1 MYTCIALFAGLF
13 LTTFLSAPTLG
24 AGWAWDADNALGF
37 CSLAGILWLTVP
49 SNFRYNSRQHELLG
63 YAVLL
68 MVLAHAF
75 WFLFRDPV
83 LLQYLK
89 PGAPVY
95 MWAGLVAAVLLL
107 LLVSLSVLPP
117 RRRMHRDHPSFR
129 YRHKVLAITC
139 VAAAT
144 YHIIGS
150 GLYLSAWYQKM
161 LFAGLVL
168 GMIVSQ
174 LYSTGKNPYWR
185 MSLSTFLILSVAGM
199 AVFTLVRN
207 VSG

>member
-1 MYTCIALFAGLF
+1 MFTYISLFAALFLI
-13 LTTFLSAPTLG
+13 TFLSAPVMG

-37 CSLAGILWLTVP
+37 CSLGGILYLTTP
-49 SNFRYNSRQHELLG
+49 LNFRANGQQHELLG

-75 WFLFRDPV
+75 WFLLRDPV

-95 MWAGLVAAVLLL
+95 MWAGLAAAVLLL
-107 LLVSLSVLPP
+107 LLVSLSVLPL
-117 RRRMHRDHPSFR
+117 RRKLHKGHASFR
-129 YRHKVLAITC
+129 YWHIVLGITC

-144 YHIIGS
+144 YHILGS
-150 GLYLSAWYQKM
+150 GFYLSTWYQKI
-161 LFAGLVL
+161 LFVGLVL
-168 GMIVSQ
+168 GMIASRQ
-174 LYSTGKNPYWR
+174 RSTGKKPCR
-185 MSLSTFLILSVAGM
+185 PMTLSTFLVLSAAG
-199 AVFTLVRN
+199 VVLFTLVRN